1 MAYAYHNG
9 IRIHYQ
15 VAGSDGPPLLLHHG
29 FSDALGGWGDSGWL
43 DHLKQDYR
51 LILVDARGHGASER
65 PHHPEAYSL
74 AQRSGDILAVLDDLR
89 LQRVHYLGFS
99 LGGWLG
105 FGLARFA
112 PDRLHSLILLG
123 AHPYAESMA
132 FYRDRLAPGLPA
144 WVKAVD
150 RLGGGLPQAMK
161 QRMLA
166 NDLVALQASV
176 ARDRPDISDVLPT
189 MFTPTLLC
197 VGTADP
203 RYLPVQLCATALP
216 RAELHTVPDFNHFQ
230 IFLRPAASLPR
241 VLSFLDKVQ
250 REAPQPP
257 PPASLR
263 LPAPLL
269 PAVRRYP

>member
-1 MAYAYHNG
+1 MAYAYNKG

-15 VAGSDGPPLLLHHG
+15 IAGSGGPPLLLHHG

-51 LILVDARGHGASER
+51 LILVDARGHGASDR
-65 PHHPEAYSL
+65 PHQPEAYSL
-74 AQRSGDILAVLDDLR
+74 AQRTADILAVLNELK

-132 FYRDRLAPGLPA
+132 FYRDMLAPGLPA

-150 RLGGGLPQAMK
+150 RLGGGLPQTMK

-189 MFTPTLLC
+189 TFIPTLLC

-203 RYLPVQLCATALP
+203 RYLPVQKCARALP

-230 IFLRPAASLPR
+230 LFLRPAASLPR
-241 VLSFLDKVQ
+241 ILPFLDKVQ
-250 REAPQPP
+250 RDTPKLSSSTA
-257 PPASLR
+257 LR
-263 LPAPLL
+263 LSVPLL
-269 PAVRRYP
+269 PAVRQNP